1 MHVAHVRQQLQV
13 GCGLLIEL
21 ANAAPATVRAS
32 ISRLLPLVIPAVR
45 QQLIAEAPEDAPQ
58 PSQRGAF
65 AAVVALAA
73 TLPLRTTPSVTAA
86 ALQAAASAQAARSS
100 ASPLDPMRLAVHPAM
115 ETALSAL
122 SQHVA
127 ESGPLAGAEY
137 PLIFPAVAAILE
149 LPSASHLH
157 PQALSIVSAHV
168 EPAGAINADL
178 LAQHLVLLYHIA
190 EVAPTY
196 RREAQAMLTR
206 LLPRITT
213 AGDVA
218 KAASGFVL
226 PTPECRG
233 IALAAATES
242 GLYSGSR
249 ASIPDDVVTALRT
262 VSALAPLWV
271 AMHDADKSNSEVA
284 EALWA
289 HCGETVTGSVAFIDA
304 VLRYLDTQAESVR
317 AAAAKAASHAVGTD
331 RKLVTYLVE
340 TVTQQ
345 YAAGAVARRRGTA
358 VAISEIAPA
367 LEGAVQVSDVMRFV
381 LDRGLTDR
389 DEAAQRGF
397 VDAGSALVSAHG
409 ASQLQMLMPMI
420 EEYLENRDG
429 LAEDLYDQV
438 LPQLAVLFTV
448 W

>member
-1 MHVAHVRQQLQV
+1 MHVSHVRQQLQV

-21 ANAAPATVRAS
+21 ADAAPATVRAS

-45 QQLIAEAPEDAPQ
+45 QQLIAEAPDDAPH
-58 PSQRGAF
+58 PSRPGAF

-73 TLPLRTTPSVTAA
+73 TLPLRTSPAITAA
-86 ALQAAASAQAARSS
+86 ALQAAASAQAARAS
-100 ASPLDPMRLAVHPAM
+100 ASPPDPMRLAVHPAM
-115 ETALSAL
+115 ETALSTL
-122 SQHVA
+122 SQHMA

-137 PLIFPAVAAILE
+137 PLIFPACAAILE

-168 EPAGAINADL
+168 ETAAAIHADL
-178 LAQHLVLLYHIA
+178 LAQHLVMLYHIA
-190 EVAPTY
+190 EVAPMY

-206 LLPRITT
+206 LLPRVTT

-242 GLYSGSR
+242 GLYSGDGV
-249 ASIPDDVVTALRT
+249 SIPDDIVTALRA
-262 VSALAPLWV
+262 VSTLAPLWV
-271 AMHDADKSNSEVA
+271 AMHDADRSNSEAAV
-284 EALWA
+284 ELWA
-289 HCGETVTGSVAFIDA
+289 HCGDPVTGSVGFINA
-304 VLRYLDTQAESVR
+304 VLRYLDTQAASVR
-317 AAAAKAASHAVGTD
+317 EAAAKAASHAVGTD
-331 RKLVTYLVE
+331 RKLVTHLVE
-340 TVTQQ
+340 AVTQQ
-345 YAAGAVARRRGTA
+345 YAAAAVARRRGTA
-358 VAISEIAPA
+358 AAVSEIASA
-367 LEGAVQVSDVMRFV
+367 LEGAVQISDVMRFV

-389 DEAAQRGF
+389 DEAARRGF

-420 EEYLENRDG
+420 EQYLENRDG
-429 LAEDLYDQV
+429 LEEDLYDQV
-438 LPQLAVLFTV
+438 LP
-448 W
+448 